1 MYSDTLFR
9 LALLLGLLFCAPVL
23 AQAPPASLDWIEVT
37 QTIQD
42 LGNNVPLVAGK
53 KTLVRAYLSLAGQTS
68 LQLLNGG
75 TLLVQ
80 PPNGPSITIHSINNP
95 ALTIQSQTGPKRQ
108 TLNGTLN
115 FVMDSPTAGTYT
127 LTIENSLID
136 DGGWVIPCP
145 NCGANPS
152 SYKVQSVFHESPH
165 LRIKLIPVQYY
176 NPDTFTFS
184 NDIPTSDD
192 FNHVRS
198 WIKRAFPIGQS
209 NLEVTE
215 WAPPP
220 EPGGLAESDTF
231 LIDETP
237 WTTNGTP
244 YKSIECNS
252 TNYKLLQMRER
263 YIQLNQNNTVFPF
276 THLHGLL
283 ADRSQGGTVD
293 AFKRGCTDLMGP
305 QMSTVAYFSRPGSG
319 PTGQTPQSELRG
331 TDLWD
336 SDQHYSDWYTAHE
349 IGHALGLAHLSSGE
363 GLPVC
368 DPNIENPNTPAYPNG
383 YLSAQAPYPEYFGY
397 DAGDSTFT
405 PTLPEGILHGSLWH
419 DLMTYCNYKWISN
432 DSYRLIWCRLY
443 VENGTSCPP
452 LNSPPPGGDLTPP
465 APPVNLQ
472 VSKSQ
477 MLSTSHLFF
486 KEYVGATDRW
496 DFALPG
502 FKSEPNFG
510 GRNNGFTFLLPQHSR
525 AEEIIR
531 GETLRHKKKER
542 PYEKAQL
549 GDRVTLVDHTPAP
562 HTAKRY
568 LRVEAGVNLANNTG
582 RIVSTMLTTSPS
594 VKVGTDDKRAKI
606 RLLDASDQPLSTVPV
621 TAPTGKPILSMTG
634 QTDWVLVEMEFDMQT
649 KAVELLVGGQPV
661 ARREVTTAAPT
672 VENIRVRQ
680 VGGGLIPKG
689 MVVFEWNSADAD
701 GGDRSYIVDLSRD
714 QEATWRTI
722 IVNLTKPMLS
732 LPLKRFAGISTVVLK
747 VTASDG
753 FNTTTANSSQLAIPT
768 TGGTVPSP

>member
-9 LALLLGLLFCAPVL
+9 LVLLLGLYCTSAL
-23 AQAPPASLDWIEVT
+23 ALGCASLDWIEVT

-42 LGNNVPLVAGK
+42 QGNNVPLVAGK
-53 KTLVRAYLSLAGQTS
+53 KTLVRAYLSLPGLNS
-68 LQLLNGG
+68 LQLTEKGK
-75 TLLVQ
+75 LLVQ
-80 PPNGPSITIHSINNP
+80 LPGGQSIIIHSINMP
-95 ALTIQSQTGPKRQ
+95 ALTNGSQTGPKRQ
-108 TLNGTLN
+108 TLDDTLN
-115 FVMDSPTAGTYT
+115 FVLDSPTAGTYT
-127 LTIENSLID
+127 LTIEDSLT
-136 DGGWVIPCP
+136 GGPLSLKILCP
-145 NCGANPS
+145 MCG
-152 SYKVQSVFHESPH
+152 SYKVQPVFHESPH

-176 NPDTFTFS
+176 DPVNFTYS
-184 NDIPTSDD
+184 NDIPTPND
-192 FNHVRS
+192 FKYIQS
-198 WIKRAFPIGQS
+198 WIKRAFPVGNS

-220 EPGGLAESDTF
+220 EVSEELVESDTF

-244 YKSIECNS
+244 YKSIKCDS

-263 YIQLNQNNTVFPF
+263 YIQLHQNDTVFPF

-293 AFKRGCTDLMGP
+293 AFKRGCTDRMDL
-305 QMSTVAYFSRPGSG
+305 QMSSVQNFSRPGSS
-319 PTGQTPQSELRG
+319 PTGQTPQSELLG
-331 TDLWD
+331 TDSWD
-336 SDQHYSDWYTAHE
+336 SDQHYGDWYTAHE
-349 IGHALGLAHLSSGE
+349 IGHALGLHHLRSDE
-363 GLPVC
+363 VTPVC
-368 DPNIENPNTPAYPNG
+368 DPNIEDPKPPAYHNG
-383 YLSAQAPYPEYFGY
+383 YLSAPAPYPEYFGY

-405 PTLPEGILHGSLWH
+405 PLPERILHGTQWH

-443 VENGTSCPP
+443 EENGTSCPP
-452 LNSPPPGGDLTPP
+452 PGGDKAPMPP
-465 APPVNLQ
+465 ANLRISQ
-472 VSKSQ
+472 SQ

-486 KEYVGATDRW
+486 KERVGATDRW

-502 FKSEPNFG
+502 FNSEPNFG
-510 GRNNGFTFLLPQHSR
+510 SRNNGFVFLLPQHSR
-525 AEEIIR
+525 VEEIIG

-542 PYEKAQL
+542 PYEKAQFD
-549 GDRVTLVDHTPAP
+549 DRVLLVDHTLAP

-568 LRVEAGVNLANNTG
+568 LRVEASVNLANNTG

-594 VKVGTDDKRAKI
+594 AKVGTDDERAKI
-606 RLLDASDQPLSTVPV
+606 RLLDARNQPLSTVPV
-621 TAPTGKPILSMTG
+621 TAPTGKPILSTTG
-634 QTDWVLVEMEFDMQT
+634 QTDWVLIEMEFDMQT
-649 KAVELLVGGQPV
+649 KAVELVVGGQPV
-661 ARREVTTAAPT
+661 ARREVTTTAPT

-689 MVVFEWNSADAD
+689 MVVFEWDSADAD

-714 QEATWRTI
+714 QGSTWRTI
-722 IVNLTKPMLS
+722 IVNLTKPMLA

-753 FNTTTANSSQLAIPT
+753 FNTTTVNSSQLAIPT
-768 TGGTVPSP
+768 TGGRVPSP